1 MILIDADKISAS
13 RPDRPLFTDLSLTI
27 ETGDR
32 LGVVGING
40 CGKSTLLRMLSDEIA
55 PEKGV
60 VRRGRGVRVAMLAQE
75 PKLTSGTVREVT
87 VAGFDES
94 VHWEAEA
101 VLDRL
106 GMGSLFDTNV
116 AVLSGGQAKRVA
128 LARVLISGSDL
139 LILDEPTNHLD
150 LDAIAWLEDRLARE
164 RSGLIMVTHDRHVLD
179 RVCTKVLEIDRGNG
193 FVHVGSPTMG
203 GYQAYLEGR
212 EEREE
217 RTVAAE
223 ATRRNLAK
231 TELAWLRRGAP
242 ARTRK
247 PKAHIESAKALI
259 ENRPQAAARAGA
271 LEFTAALGRSG
282 EGQGKTASAQQGSF
296 RQGVDERM
304 APRLGNKVV
313 ELFDVGHRFGDGPWL
328 FEKLEWLLEPGGRYG
343 IVGANGTGKST
354 LLEII
359 AGRLAPAAGTVD
371 VGPTVRLGYYDQ
383 LAREFDPTK
392 RVREVVAGN
401 VRPVGTPEDKKLM
414 EQFWFDDDL
423 QWAQVGTL
431 SGGERRRLQL
441 LLVLAERPN
450 VLLLDEPTNDLDLDT
465 LRMIESFLEEWPGT
479 LVVVSHDR
487 AFMDRSVEDVVA
499 IEGGRASVVMGGY
512 AGWRDQRAALRSS
525 GPIRST
531 ASVGHGAGTGATSA
545 LPSTPN
551 APTGS
556 STASTSATTTS
567 TSSSG
572 SSSASGSSA
581 TAKPV
586 RSASTLR
593 QLMKE
598 TEKALN
604 KATKQRD
611 GAQVGLDAA
620 VAAGD
625 HVQIAGSGALLAE
638 AQALIDAAEEQWLE
652 LAAEAES

>member
-1 MILIDADKISAS
+1 MILIDAEKISAS
-13 RPDRPLFTDLSLTI
+13 RPDRPLFTDLSLTLDS
-27 ETGDR
+27 GDR

-40 CGKSTLLRMLSDEIA
+40 CGKSTLLRMLSDQIS
-55 PEKGV
+55 PESGV
-60 VRRGRGVRVAMLAQE
+60 IRKGRGVQIAMLAQE
-75 PKLTSGTVREVT
+75 PKLTPGTVRSAT

-106 GMGSLFDTNV
+106 GMGSMFDTSV
-116 AVLSGGQAKRVA
+116 SVLSGGQAKRVA
-128 LARVLISGSDL
+128 LARVLISGADL

-179 RVCTKVLEIDRGNG
+179 RVCTKVLEIDRGSG
-193 FVHVGSPTMG
+193 YIHVGSGSTG

-212 EEREE
+212 ELREE
-217 RTVAAE
+217 QTAASE

-259 ENRPQAAARAGA
+259 ESRPKEAARAGA
-271 LEFTAALGRSG
+271 LEFNSALGRSG
-282 EGQGKTASAQQGSF
+282 EGQGKSASAQQGSF

-313 ELFDVGHRFGDGPWL
+313 ELYDVGHRFGEGVWL
-328 FEKLEWLLEPGGRYG
+328 FRDLEWLLEPGGRYG
-343 IVGANGTGKST
+343 IVGGNGTGKST

-359 AGRLAPAAGTVD
+359 AGRLAPAAGTVE

-383 LAREFDPTK
+383 LAREFDPK
-392 RVREVVAGN
+392 QRVREAVAGSA
-401 VRPVGTPEDKKLM
+401 RPVGTPEDKKLM

-423 QWAQVGTL
+423 QFAQIGTL

-465 LRMIESFLEEWPGT
+465 LRMIEAFLEEWPGT

-499 IEGGRASVVMGGY
+499 IEQGKAALVFGGY
-512 AGWRDQRAALRSS
+512 AGWRDQRAANKSNA
-525 GPIRST
+525 PIRST
-531 ASVGHGAGTGATSA
+531 VSVGPAVSPDVA
-545 LPSTPN
+545 
-551 APTGS
+551 S
-556 STASTSATTTS
+556 ST
-567 TSSSG
+567 
-572 SSSASGSSA
+572 
-581 TAKPV
+581 KPV
-586 RSASTLR
+586 QREQRTESVPATKTGRSASTLR

-598 TEKALN
+598 TEKVMT

-611 GAQVGLDAA
+611 VAQVALDAA
-620 VAAGD
+620 VATGD
-625 HVQIAGSGALLAE
+625 HAAMATAGATMAE
-638 AQALIDAAEEQWLE
+638 AQALIDGAEEQWLE